1 MSRRVWLPGLLYNI
15 AMRHRWVAVLVAS
28 VVGAA
33 IPGALAIAGDRIT
46 LVGTDD
52 AVRARA
58 GASTQMT

>member
-1 MSRRVWLPGLLYNI
+1 
-15 AMRHRWVAVLVAS
+15 MRHRWVAVLVAS